1 MKLGKQKLLQLYLL
15 ILGINLLTGDA
26 AIASTVTY
34 NLGDRLGDNLA
45 SYCHARWISYKRNI
59 PFHYTPFKYSE
70 HLAFTKMYPVRNAD
84 NLKEVMLFPQLLKRQ
99 INIHS
104 LTIQKD
110 PNFLYVVPFF
120 PETRIDAINFGYTYF
135 DVGWEDEAFLAQLRE
150 EIRPIIPL
158 PTLELP
164 KDRITV
170 AVHLRKGS
178 GPDGITYRLQDFPLR
193 FPPDSFFIPQIKR
206 VSEMFHNQPLYV
218 YIFTDDKNPAALV
231 ERYRAAVNK
240 PNIMFRCCQAS
251 HPNPE
256 FHVLEDF
263 FNLTLFDCIIRPESH
278 FSQIASKLSRA
289 KVIIHPSNY
298 ARTQKHKKK
307 HGKKYKP
314 NDDSAVTQVS
324 TVIKK

>member
-1 MKLGKQKLLQLYLL
+1 MKRSKQTFFQRC
-15 ILGINLLTGDA
+15 IFIIGINAMASSA
-26 AIASTVTY
+26 AIASAVTY

-45 SYCHARWISYKRNI
+45 SYCHARWISHTWNI

-70 HLAFTKMYPVRNAD
+70 HLAFSKMYPVRSAD
-84 NLKEVMLFPQLLKRQ
+84 NLQEIMLFSPLLKRQ
-99 INIHS
+99 ISIHS
-104 LTIQKD
+104 LAMHKD
-110 PNFLYVVPFF
+110 ANILYVVPYF
-120 PETRIDAINFGYTYF
+120 PETRVDAINFGYTYF

-158 PTLELP
+158 PKLELP
-164 KDRITV
+164 HDRITV

-178 GPDGITYRLQDFPLR
+178 GPDGTIYRLQDFPLR

-218 YIFTDDKNPAALV
+218 YIFTDVKNPAALV
-231 ERYRAAVNK
+231 ERYKAAVNK

-263 FNLTLFDCIIRPESH
+263 FNLSLFDCIIRPELSF
-278 FSQIASKLSRA
+278 FS
-289 KVIIHPSNY
+289 
-298 ARTQKHKKK
+298 
-307 HGKKYKP
+307 
-314 NDDSAVTQVS
+314 DSFEAIS
-324 TVIKK
+324 C